1 MAIEQKNRVILL
13 FAADNSEWRERKV
26 RWKID
31 GEKLLE

>member
-13 FAADNSEWRERKV
+13 FAADNSEWREKV